1 MLPMEN
7 GEVREI
13 VRLEGKAAEV
23 DKDSSANR
31 WRAAQL
37 IFGQLQHR
45 TFRELSQAIKEHG
58 GKGSIGHLERMNKCW
73 KLVGAIQWETFKD
86 DYAAYPNFTTI
97 YQSDEVRGDGDQ
109 SAGTGRQREPEATTG
124 SSLVKAMNA
133 AANELVGTRGYWRQL
148 TDGDIRLLQDTMDK
162 IGVLIERI
170 GG

>member
-58 GKGSIGHLERMNKCW
+58 GKGSIGHLERMKKCW
-73 KLVGAIQWETFKD
+73 E
-86 DYAAYPNFTTI
+86 YAEKELYPHFGENFADYPNFTIT
-97 YQSDEVRGDGDQ
+97 YQSDEIRGETKEKGE
-109 SAGTGRQREPEATTG
+109 GRQREPEATTG